1 MTKMKI
7 GSLFSGYGGLDMAVA
22 NVFDAEVAWHC
33 EWEDAPA
40 KILENNFPGV
50 PNFRDVSQ
58 VDWTQVEP
66 VDILTGGFPCQD
78 VSLAGTRKGLTSETR
93 SGLWSEFAKAIEI
106 LKPRLVVIENV
117 RGLLSANADGKMEHC
132 SWCLGD
138 NPNEPSLRA
147 LGAVL
152 GDLADIGFDAEWTGV
167 RAADVGA
174 PHARF
179 RIFIVAYPATPPG
192 QLKTNLPTPTVSD
205 LYSDSLKSS
214 QQSVGSMHSVTLA
227 QAVTRQDLIHVPDS
241 SLLRTPSAIE
251 GEGGAMRA
259 DVKRE
264 RGRMLMVRDQMAQLA
279 ADNGLPVND
288 SLLPTPNTM
297 EHREIKTPEQIAEM
311 RERSPGGYRNLREV
325 VINEIGDGKLL
336 PTVTTQDGKNN
347 GAESQMRRNTKPLN
361 AEVMDETNWGQFEPA
376 IRRWETI
383 LNRQAPPPTE
393 ATGKDGNHRLSSKF
407 TEWMMGLPDGH
418 VTSPE
423 IGITRND
430 QLKAC
435 GNGVVPQQAEFALQ
449 TLLTRIPRKVT
460 K

>member
-1 MTKMKI
+1 MKI
-7 GSLFSGYGGLDMAVA
+7 GSLFSGYGGLDTAVA
-22 NVFDAEVAWHC
+22 NITGGNVVWHC

-40 KILENNFPGV
+40 RILEHNYPGI
-50 PNFRDVSQ
+50 PNYRDVTT

-78 VSLAGTRKGLTSETR
+78 VSLAGARKGLTSETR

-106 LKPRLVVIENV
+106 LQPRLVVIENV
-117 RGLLSANADGKMEHC
+117 RGLLSANADGDVEQC

-138 NPNEPSLRA
+138 TTDKSHLRA

-152 GDLADIGFDAEWTGV
+152 GDLANIGFDAEWTGV

-174 PHARF
+174 PHSRF
-179 RIFIVAYPATPPG
+179 RIFIVAFRNTPPN
-192 QLKTNLPTPTVSD
+192 QLKQNLPTPTVSD
-205 LYSDSLKSS
+205 LYTEKMKST
-214 QQSVGSMHSVTLA
+214 QQTPGSMHSVTLA
-227 QAVTRQDLIHVPDS
+227 QAVVRPDLFPVPED
-241 SLLRTPSAIE
+241 SLLRTPSAVE
-251 GEGGAMRA
+251 GDGGAIRA
-259 DVKRE
+259 DVARQKN
-264 RGRMLMVRDQMAQLA
+264 RMLMVRDQMAQLA
-279 ADNGLPVND
+279 ADNGLQVSD

-297 EHREIKTPEQIAEM
+297 EHREIKSAEQIAEM
-311 RERSPGGYRNLREV
+311 KLRSPGGYRNLREV
-325 VINEIGDGKLL
+325 VINEMDVDKLL

-376 IRRWETI
+376 IRRWEKI
-383 LNRQAPPPTE
+383 LNRQAPAPTE
-393 ATGKDGNHRLSSKF
+393 PSGKDGNHRLSAKF

-418 VTSPE
+418 VTDPD

-435 GNGVVPQQAEFALQ
+435 GNGVVPQQAEFALRY
-449 TLLTRIPRKVT
+449 LMGKI
-460 K
+460 

>member
-1 MTKMKI
+1 M
-7 GSLFSGYGGLDMAVA
+7 
-22 NVFDAEVAWHC
+22 
-33 EWEDAPA
+33 
-40 KILENNFPGV
+40 
-50 PNFRDVSQ
+50 
-58 VDWTQVEP
+58 
-66 VDILTGGFPCQD
+66 
-78 VSLAGTRKGLTSETR
+78 
-93 SGLWSEFAKAIEI
+93 
-106 LKPRLVVIENV
+106 
-117 RGLLSANADGKMEHC
+117 
-132 SWCLGD
+132 
-138 NPNEPSLRA
+138 
-147 LGAVL
+147 
-152 GDLADIGFDAEWTGV
+152 
-167 RAADVGA
+167 
-174 PHARF
+174 
-179 RIFIVAYPATPPG
+179 
-192 QLKTNLPTPTVSD
+192 KTNLPTPTVSD

-227 QAVTRQDLIHVPDS
+227 QAVTRQDLIYVPDS

-393 ATGKDGNHRLSSKF
+393 PTGKDGNHRLSSKF

-418 VTSPE
+418 VTLPE

-435 GNGVVPQQAEFALQ
+435 GNGVVPQQAEFALK